1 MGSLQNQLA
10 SFRITE
16 LKHVLSRLGLSK
28 QGKKQVCFA
37 AAIFNSYLPECMW
50 CSKLVPMIIDSS
62 CCHKH
67 FFLVSQGNKPSFLY
81 VAEEEQE
88 SAMCK

>member
-1 MGSLQNQLA
+1 MGFLQNQLA

-37 AAIFNSYLPECMW
+37 AAIFNSYLPECM
-50 CSKLVPMIIDSS
+50 
-62 CCHKH
+62 
-67 FFLVSQGNKPSFLY
+67 
-81 VAEEEQE
+81 
-88 SAMCK
+88 